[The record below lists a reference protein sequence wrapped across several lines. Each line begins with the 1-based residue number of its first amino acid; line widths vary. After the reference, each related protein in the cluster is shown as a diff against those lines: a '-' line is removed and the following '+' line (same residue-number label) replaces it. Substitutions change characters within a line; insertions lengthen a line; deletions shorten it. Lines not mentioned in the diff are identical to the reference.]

1 MAKTLWLETAY
12 PKKAYPALSQDTET
26 EVLVVGGGLSGLAA
40 TYLLAKEGKQVTLVE
55 GKEILAG
62 ASGHTTAK
70 LTSQHDIIY
79 SKLIPKFGDEGART
93 YFEANEEALRFA
105 RDIAK
110 KDELVPADSVLFSQ
124 TKHGDE
130 IIRNEWRAYKQLRIP
145 GKIGKESEIP
155 VDMMSTLTLPD
166 QTQLHPVRFGQSLAE
181 KAVEAGA
188 KIYEHSR
195 VQMLN
200 LKENKVVLENGAHI
214 RYGKLI
220 LCTHYPVEA
229 LRGLQIAKL
238 VVERSYAASAL
249 TDKVLK
255 GQYLAVDQPSL
266 SVRTA
271 QIDGKSYLVIGGG
284 KHEAGSKSDTGPYYQ
299 SLTEKGNELFGISD
313 FPHQWSAQD
322 PQTPDIVPYVGQ
334 ITDGLPNVFISTGFR
349 KWGMSNS
356 LVSGHILR
364 DIIIGKPNKA
374 IDLYTPTRSDFGSVL
389 LQALKING
397 MVAAEFVGGHVTR
410 TEAPSCTHMGCK
422 TRWNEADET
431 WDCPCHGSRFY
442 KDGRVMEGPATRP
455 LEL

>member
-1 MAKTLWLETAY
+1 MARTLWLETAY
-12 PKKAYPALSQDTET
+12 PKKTYPKLSEDAQA
-26 EVLVVGGGLSGLAA
+26 EVVIVGGGLSGLTTA
-40 TYLLAKEGKQVTLVE
+40 YLLAKAGKEVILLE

-62 ASGHTTAK
+62 ATGHTTAK

-79 SKLIPKFGDEGART
+79 SDLINKFGEDGARA
-93 YFEANEEALRFA
+93 YFDANEEAIRFA
-105 RDIAK
+105 RDFATR
-110 KDELVPADSVLFSQ
+110 DELVNADSVLFSQ

-130 IIRNEWRAYKQLRIP
+130 MIHHEWRAYQQLRIP
-145 GKIGKESEIP
+145 GRIGKDSEIP
-155 VDMMSTLTLPD
+155 VDMMSTLTIAD
-166 QTQLHPVRFGQSLAE
+166 QAQLHPVRFGQSLAE
-181 KAVEAGA
+181 KAVAAGA
-188 KIYEHSR
+188 RIFEHSR

-200 LKENKVVLENGAHI
+200 LKENKVVLENGAHV

-249 TDKVLK
+249 TDKPLK

-284 KHEAGSKSDTGPYYQ
+284 KHEAGSKSDTEPYYE
-299 SLTEKGNELFGISD
+299 SLVEKGQQLFGLSD
-313 FPHQWSAQD
+313 FSHQWSAQD
-322 PQTPDIVPYVGQ
+322 PQTPDIIPYVGQ
-334 ITDGLPNVFISTGFR
+334 ITSGMPDVFISTGFR

-364 DIIIGKPNKA
+364 DLIIGKDNKA
-374 IDLYTPTRSDFGSVL
+374 IDLYAPTRSDFGSIL

-397 MVAAEFVGGHVTR
+397 MVIAEFVGGRVTR
-410 TEAPSCTHMGCK
+410 TDTPTCTHMGCK